1 MITGQELQDA
11 RNACR
16 LTQDELASQLGV
28 TSRTVVN
35 WERSG
40 VPKAKE
46 SLVRNTLQMSERGSS
61 LADYS
66 DLALLTELGRR
77 LSVLRGAENM
87 AASDAVTVE
96 AMRSDEAAPEQ
107 PTASFDPSGYTLAAR
122 RGRSIGKML
131 RNQEEDVNQDPGG
144 YEPA

>member
-46 SLVRNTLQMSERGSS
+46 SLVKNMLQMSERGDS

-77 LSVLRGAENM
+77 LSILRGAENV
-87 AASDAVTVE
+87 AASDASNQLHVE
-96 AMRSDEAAPEQ
+96 PDLKQSNYA
-107 PTASFDPSGYTLAAR
+107 LAAR
-122 RGRSIGKML
+122 RGRSIGKQL
-131 RNQEEDVNQDPGG
+131 RALDEENLNQDPGG
-144 YEPA
+144 FDPA